1 MAVTESGE
9 PGVLLPKPGGAGT
22 PVAGPGRSSLLIAG
36 PGQPGYE
43 AATAVFA
50 LGAVPKPA
58 AAAVVRTV
66 EEVREAVGFARRSG
80 LPVRVHTTGHW
91 AEAARPVR
99 GGLLLRTEMSGRVEI
114 DPERRVA
121 RVPAGTRWGAVV
133 KAAAEHGLSVAHG
146 SSPTVGVVGYLL
158 GGGLSFYGRR
168 TGLAANS
175 VRAVELVT
183 ADGELRRASGTGA
196 VFGADTGAGG
206 DGELLWALRGGG
218 GGFGVV
224 TAVEVALF
232 PVAKVVTGAA
242 CWPAVHAPELLRA
255 WREWTLTAPRE
266 ATTSVRVLNLPDL
279 PDVPPMLSA
288 GPVLFV
294 DGAVLAGTDDDV
306 AAAQARAGELLG
318 PLRGIAPPVLDTW
331 QTTGPAGLLDT
342 HMDPSDPVEVIGD
355 HLLLN
360 ELGEAGIDALLE
372 VIGAGSRSPLIA
384 AGLRQLG
391 GAYADPDPT
400 GGALNHLTARYGYS
414 GGGVPGLSGT
424 REDILARLPVVRSAL
439 TPWDAGT
446 TAPTFVERFDQPQG
460 HLDAATV
467 DAVDAVRARV
477 DPDGLFRDDI
487 MQGATRR

>member
-1 MAVTESGE
+1 M
-9 PGVLLPKPGGAGT
+9 P
-22 PVAGPGRSSLLIAG
+22 IAR

-50 LGAVPKPA
+50 LGAVPEPA

-66 EEVREAVGFARRSG
+66 EEVREAVGFARREG

-91 AEAARPVR
+91 AAAARPVR
-99 GGLLLRTEMSGRVEI
+99 GGLLLRTEMRGPVEI

-168 TGLAANS
+168 TGLAANG

-183 ADGELRRASGTGA
+183 ADGELRRAEGALPATASASLGTSAGI
-196 VFGADTGAGG
+196 GADA
-206 DGELLWALRGGG
+206 ELLWALRGGG

-242 CWPAVHAPELLRA
+242 CWPAVHAPGLLRA

-266 ATTSVRVLNLPDL
+266 ATTSVRILNLPDL
-279 PDVPPMLSA
+279 PEVPPMLSA
-288 GPVLFV
+288 GPVLCV
-294 DGAVLAGTDDDV
+294 DGAVLAGTDDEV
-306 AAAQARAGELLG
+306 AAAQAIAEDLLG
-318 PLRGIAPPVLDTW
+318 PLRALAPPVLDTW
-331 QTTGPAGLLDT
+331 QTTAPAGLLDT

-355 HLLLN
+355 HLLLD
-360 ELGEAGIDALLE
+360 ELGDAGVDALLE
-372 VIGAGSRSPLIA
+372 VVGAGSGSPLIA

-391 GAYADPDPT
+391 GAYGEPAPS

-424 REDILARLPVVRSAL
+424 KEEILARIPVVRAAL
-439 TPWDAGT
+439 TPWDTGR

-467 DAVDAVRARV
+467 AAVDAVRDRV
-477 DPDGLFRDDI
+477 DPGGLFRDDV
-487 MQGATRR
+487 MPGATRR

>member
-1 MAVTESGE
+1 M
-9 PGVLLPKPGGAGT
+9 P
-22 PVAGPGRSSLLIAG
+22 IAR

-50 LGAVPKPA
+50 LGAVPRPA

-66 EEVREAVGFARRSG
+66 EEVREAVGFARREG

-91 AEAARPVR
+91 AAAARPVR
-99 GGLLLRTEMSGRVEI
+99 GGLLLRTEMTGPVEI

-183 ADGELRRASGTGA
+183 ADGELRRAEGALRGTAGASRGTVSASRGTSADTAGIGAGTGA
-196 VFGADTGAGG
+196 DADA
-206 DGELLWALRGGG
+206 ELLWALRGGG

-242 CWPAVHAPELLRA
+242 CWPAVHAPGLLRA

-266 ATTSVRVLNLPDL
+266 ATTSVRILNLPDL
-279 PDVPPMLSA
+279 PEVPPMLSA
-288 GPVLFV
+288 GPVLCV

-306 AAAQARAGELLG
+306 AAARAMAEDLLG
-318 PLRGIAPPVLDTW
+318 PLRDLAPPVLDTW
-331 QTTGPAGLLDT
+331 QTTAPAGLLDT

-355 HLLLN
+355 HLLLG
-360 ELGEAGIDALLE
+360 ELGDAGIDALLE
-372 VIGAGSRSPLIA
+372 VVGAGSGSPLIA

-391 GAYADPDPT
+391 GAYGEPDPS

-424 REDILARLPVVRSAL
+424 KEEILARIPVVRDAL
-439 TPWDAGT
+439 TPWDTGR

-460 HLDAATV
+460 HLDAETV
-467 DAVDAVRARV
+467 AAVDAVRDRV
-477 DPDGLFRDDI
+477 DPGGLFRDDV
-487 MQGATRR
+487 MRGATRR